1 MFGRLAT
8 IRIKAAEDAL
18 AAGRLNEALAT
29 ATTEELGGHGRV
41 NRLLRKLTEAFL
53 ERGQEHLLSERFS
66 EAMADFERAGRCGHS
81 VEKVRQWRQ
90 RAGKAIDAA
99 RHDAEARAAAL
110 GEAQQR
116 IMAGSLGGAAD
127 ALDRAPENDPKRNAL
142 SDAIRRQT
150 RRAEASLAAATAA
163 MKAGDLAA
171 AATHCRAA
179 RELHGKMK
187 GLSDVE
193 SRLVDHVVTEAREA
207 FRVGRLDRARQVL
220 DSLGEVGPGHS
231 ERAEVVDALRLAGE
245 AAAALQ
251 ANRYSQATVLLGRIA
266 RISPKA
272 GWVADARAHIKTLEE
287 HRRSLLEGP
296 LGLMLG
302 PEVSRRPGA
311 DAPAGDETLPARAAG
326 HAVIAPPPAVRAAW
340 PAARGHD
347 PLPGLARRLV
357 LRIDGVGSFLLLRG
371 DRIGIGRGGP
381 GATAEL
387 PLLSDLSER
396 QAEIVRAGEDYFV
409 VSQSGV
415 ELAGDRVDHAL
426 LQDGDRVRLGK
437 RIRLRFRR
445 PSLKSSAA
453 ALDLGE
459 GVRTETDCRR
469 VLLWSG
475 PILLGSTR
483 ECHVHLASGQGD
495 FVMVE
500 RGGRMYVKPMGP
512 GGTATPVAM
521 GEQMDLG
528 GFRFSVTEWAD
539 RSGTG
544 RVVG

>member
-8 IRIKAAEDAL
+8 IRIKAAE
-18 AAGRLNEALAT
+18 EALAVGRLDEALTT
-29 ATTEELGGHGRV
+29 ATTEELGGHGRG
-41 NRLLRKLTEAFL
+41 NRLRRKLTDAYL
-53 ERGQEHLLSERFS
+53 KRGQERLLSGQFS
-66 EAMADFERAGRCGHS
+66 EAMADFEKAGRCGHS
-81 VEKVRQWRQ
+81 PEKVRQWRR
-90 RAGKAIDAA
+90 RAGEAIDAA
-99 RHDAEARAAAL
+99 RLNAEARAAAL
-110 GEAQQR
+110 GEAR
-116 IMAGSLGGAAD
+116 DKIMAGSLGGAAD
-127 ALDRAPENDPKRNAL
+127 ALDGAPDNDPERNAM
-142 SDAIRRQT
+142 SDAIEKQA
-150 RRAEASLAAATAA
+150 RRANELLTAANIA

-179 RELHGKMK
+179 RELHGRMK
-187 GLSDVE
+187 GLPDLE
-193 SRLVDHVVTEAREA
+193 GRLVEHVVTEAREG
-207 FRVGRLDRARQVL
+207 FRAGRLDRVRQVL
-220 DSLGEVGPGHS
+220 DSLGGIGRGNSDRS
-231 ERAEVVDALRLAGE
+231 EIEDALRLAGE
-245 AAAALQ
+245 AAAALRVDRYAQ
-251 ANRYSQATVLLGRIA
+251 ASVLLGRIA

-272 GWVADARAHIKTLEE
+272 GWVADARKHMTSLEE
-287 HRRSLLEGP
+287 QRRLLLEGP

-302 PEVSRRPGA
+302 PDVSSRLGA
-311 DAPAGDETLPARAAG
+311 DAPPSDETLPAPGVDAHRAAVPLAKPAE
-326 HAVIAPPPAVRAAW
+326 HAVAHAEV
-340 PAARGHD
+340 
-347 PLPGLARRLV
+347 PGLAKRLV

-381 GATAEL
+381 GATADL

-469 VLLWSG
+469 VILWSG
-475 PILLGSTR
+475 PILLGATR

-495 FVMVE
+495 FVMME
-500 RGGRMYVKPMGP
+500 RGGRMYIKPMGP
-512 GGTATPVAM
+512 GGNATPIAF
-521 GEQMDLG
+521 GEQMALG
-528 GFRFSVTEWAD
+528 ELRFSVTEWAD
-539 RSGTG
+539 RSSAG